1 MVPSEDHSHW
11 PPAVAALFGERAKS
25 PKQIKNMNT
34 TNQNNNV
41 TAAPSVTI
49 APRNPARGVLSFV
62 VTLTTHKDVRSY
74 PCRSMESAIKLVERF
89 IAGVTKPARPSTP
102 EAETNPHQY
111 DGPPR
116 TAEQVAA

>member
-1 MVPSEDHSHW
+1 
-11 PPAVAALFGERAKS
+11 
-25 PKQIKNMNT
+25 MNT
-34 TNQNNNV
+34 TNQNNN

-89 IAGVTKPARPSTP
+89 IAGVTKPAHLAAQ
-102 EAETNPHQY
+102 AETTPA
-111 DGPPR
+111 PA
-116 TAEQVAA
+116 AEPVAA